1 MEMGIAV
8 WLLTMWVPLV
18 FLAVTFLIAA
28 LSFAWGVRGQRALTA
43 ATEQLAE
50 GSTVVPD
57 GRLERACRVMMW
69 AMVFG
74 ALASLTAAVTGLSAL
89 L

>member
-1 MEMGIAV
+1 MGIAV

-18 FLAVTFLIAA
+18 MLAAAFLIAA
-28 LSFAWGVRGQRALTA
+28 VSFAWGVRGQRALTA
-43 ATEQLAE
+43 ATEQSAE
-50 GSTVVPD
+50 SITVVPD
-57 GRLERACRVMMW
+57 GRLERAYGIMMW

-74 ALASLTAAVTGLSAL
+74 ALASLTAAVVGLSAL